1 MSIVYKITY
10 PNGKI
15 YVGKDLTNNIN
26 YFGSADSELI
36 SRDFSKEER
45 ARFVICREVLWESES
60 ASPRQVT
67 EREVHF
73 IRLLKSNDP
82 SIGYNRWPRTR
93 SNDSTRQ
100 RADMPIPADP
110 VLAFVDYPDVPVP
123 NAASGPLAGLT
134 FAVKDIF
141 DVAGYPTGSGN
152 PVKRAEG
159 GIAAK
164 NAPVVQKLLDAG
176 ARFVGKTHTA
186 ELAFSL
192 DGRNDHYGTPTNPAA
207 PGRVPGGSS
216 SGSASAVAAGLSDF
230 ALGSD
235 TGGSVRGPA
244 SFCGIIGLRPT
255 HGRIDIGG
263 ALPLAPEFDT
273 VGWFARD
280 IDTYER
286 VGAVLLGEDDAG
298 PGLGRVLLAR
308 DALDLMLGAAESEA
322 IAPAVARAISALGHP
337 SEVTLAPDGL
347 ANWQAL
353 YRTLQGYAAWQEHG
367 PWITSRKP
375 KLGAQT
381 AVRFKVSSEVTA
393 AENEAA
399 KKRRAEVRE
408 RVRGILGEDGILIL
422 PTMPGAALPVAGPE
436 EEFERFR
443 ARAISM
449 LCVAGLAGLPQVS
462 LPLAGVHGAP
472 LGLSLI
478 GPAGRDR
485 ALLAAARK
493 VMKG

>member
-1 MSIVYKITY
+1 M
-10 PNGKI
+10 
-15 YVGKDLTNNIN
+15 
-26 YFGSADSELI
+26 LI
-36 SRDFSKEER
+36 
-45 ARFVICREVLWESES
+45 A
-60 ASPRQVT
+60 
-67 EREVHF
+67 
-73 IRLLKSNDP
+73 
-82 SIGYNRWPRTR
+82 
-93 SNDSTRQ
+93 
-100 RADMPIPADP
+100 ADP
-110 VLAFVDYPDVPVP
+110 VNAFVDYADVPVP
-123 NAASGPLAGLT
+123 SAPSGPLAGLT

-152 PVKRAEG
+152 PIKRAEG
-159 GIAAK
+159 ARSQ

-192 DGRNDHYGTPTNPAA
+192 DGRNDHYGTPINPAA
-207 PGRVPGGSS
+207 PTRVPGGSS
-216 SGSASAVAAGLSDF
+216 SGSASAVAAGLADF

-244 SFCGIIGLRPT
+244 SFCGLVGLRPT
-255 HGRIDIGG
+255 HGRIDIRG
-263 ALPLAPEFDT
+263 ALPLAPDFDT
-273 VGWFARD
+273 VGWFTRD
-280 IDTYER
+280 IDTYQR
-286 VGAVLLGEDDAG
+286 VGAVLLGEDLAG
-298 PGLGRVLLAR
+298 PALKRPILAR
-308 DALDLMLGAAESEA
+308 DALDLMLGADEADA
-322 IAPAVARAISALGHP
+322 IAPAVSRATDALGKATAA
-337 SEVTLAPDGL
+337 TLAAEADGL
-347 ANWQAL
+347 FGWQTL

-367 PWITSRKP
+367 PWITTQKA

-422 PTMPGAALPVAGPE
+422 PTMPGAALELKAPE
-436 EEFERFR
+436 EGFERFR

-462 LPLAGVHGAP
+462 LPLATVHGAP

-485 ALLAAARK
+485 AVLDAARR

>member
-1 MSIVYKITY
+1 M
-10 PNGKI
+10 
-15 YVGKDLTNNIN
+15 
-26 YFGSADSELI
+26 LI
-36 SRDFSKEER
+36 S
-45 ARFVICREVLWESES
+45 
-60 ASPRQVT
+60 
-67 EREVHF
+67 
-73 IRLLKSNDP
+73 
-82 SIGYNRWPRTR
+82 
-93 SNDSTRQ
+93 
-100 RADMPIPADP
+100 ADP
-110 VLAFVDYPDVPVP
+110 VNAFVDYKDVPVP
-123 NAASGPLAGLT
+123 NASSGPLAGLT

-176 ARFVGKTHTA
+176 ARFVGKVHTA

-216 SGSASAVAAGLSDF
+216 SGSASAVAAGLCDF

-255 HGRIDIGG
+255 HARIDIGG
-263 ALPLAPEFDT
+263 TMPLAPELDT

-286 VGAVLLGEDDAG
+286 VGAVLLGEDVAG
-298 PGLGRVLLAR
+298 PDLKRVLLAR
-308 DALDLMLGAAESEA
+308 DAFDLMLGNAEAEA
-322 IAPAVARAISALGHP
+322 IKPAVARAAAVLGAP
-337 SEVTLAPDGL
+337 TEVTLAPDGL
-347 ANWQAL
+347 FGWQTL
-353 YRTLQGYAAWQEHG
+353 YRTLQGFAAWREHG

-375 KLGAQT
+375 ELGAQT

-393 AENEAA
+393 EQNEAA

-408 RVRGILGEDGILIL
+408 RVRGILGPDGILIL
-422 PTMPGAALPVAGPE
+422 PTMPGAALPVDGAE

-449 LCVAGLAGLPQVS
+449 LCVAGLAGVPQVS
-462 LPLAGVHGAP
+462 LPLARVHGAP

-485 ALLAAARK
+485 ALLAAARR